1 MKYSV
6 LSTEVLRLKHE
17 SKYRIKYTNSWY
29 IQATY
34 VWQYNTLEN
43 YVFDVKEVFCDG
55 SDLKKLNTAMS

>member
-1 MKYSV
+1 M
-6 LSTEVLRLKHE
+6 
-17 SKYRIKYTNSWY
+17 YTNSWY

-55 SDLKKLNTAMS
+55 SDLRKLNTAMS